1 MNESISQSC
10 TRTEGLPTEKEN
22 LSNNSYPSSSTT
34 LRENIKIIVLEL
46 EGLRIGSQEL
56 VASH

>member
-10 TRTEGLPTEKEN
+10 SRTEGLPTEKEN
-22 LSNNSYPSSSTT
+22 LSNNSSLSSSTT
-34 LRENIKIIVLEL
+34 VRENIKVIVLEL
-46 EGLRIGSQEL
+46 GGLRVGSQEL